1 MMILGSDQ
9 QQRMKKKK
17 ISTFKWMF
25 SCAVLCILLG
35 CVHLS
40 AVGSVTVSKKMP

>member
-1 MMILGSDQ
+1 MMIFGSDQ
-9 QQRMKKKK
+9 QQRMKKKY
-17 ISTFKWMF
+17 STFKWMF